1 MKVSFINCIKIKE
14 EKFPYGNYYK
24 FNFSP
29 LIQSSNIDNNI
40 IIYSIRYS
48 KLLEFHSNLLNQYKK
63 IHLPNFPEKILFH
76 QEKYILKRAYDLE
89 NYINKLLYHHNDK
102 INREMKFFLNSNI
115 QLEHNKLSDLSI
127 NTSISTLSSITDNI
141 NNNHVNVNENK
152 IENFLKT
159 LSNAKSDFSNI
170 IDNFIKKNNI
180 FTVKNNFTKIDIYK
194 LFFGENNQLNGLI
207 YYINNIRATNLLGS
221 INCLIFISKLIDCEC
236 NNDYEIYR
244 EIFKLITI
252 HNLRNLNLEAFLE
265 LNNFNII
272 DRVFVIIRC
281 ICQETEYSFYDCIK
295 GNFIKK
301 YYNWYNDW
309 LD

>member
-1 MKVSFINCIKIKE
+1 MKVSFINCIKNKE

-29 LIQSSNIDNNI
+29 LTQSHNIDKNI

-48 KLLEFHSNLLNQYKK
+48 KLLEFHSNLLQQYKN
-63 IHLPNFPEKILFH
+63 IHLPIFPEKIFFH

-89 NYINKLLYHHNDK
+89 NYINKILLHHNEK
-102 INREMKFFLNSNI
+102 IKREMKLFLNSHI
-115 QLEHNKLSDLSI
+115 QLNDNNLLDFSI
-127 NTSISTLSSITDNI
+127 NTSISTLNSLNDSIKNNNI
-141 NNNHVNVNENK
+141 NESK
-152 IENFLKT
+152 IDIFLKN
-159 LSNAKSDFSNI
+159 LSNAKSNFSNI
-170 IDNFIKKNNI
+170 IDNFIKENKI
-180 FTVKNNFTKIDIYK
+180 FTNKNNFSKNEIYK
-194 LFFGENNQLNGLI
+194 LFFGEKNELNGLI
-207 YYINNIRATNLLGS
+207 YYINNIRNITLLGN

-244 EIFKLITI
+244 EIFKLITK
-252 HNLRNLNLEAFLE
+252 HNLRNLNLETFLE

-281 ICQETEYSFYDCIK
+281 ICQETEYSFYDCLK
-295 GNFIKK
+295 GNYIKK

>member
-1 MKVSFINCIKIKE
+1 MKVSFINCIKNKE

-29 LIQSSNIDNNI
+29 LTQSHNIDKNI

-48 KLLEFHSNLLNQYKK
+48 KLLEFHSNLLQQYKN
-63 IHLPNFPEKILFH
+63 IHLPIFPEKIFFH

-89 NYINKLLYHHNDK
+89 NYINKILLHHNEK
-102 INREMKFFLNSNI
+102 IKREMKLFLNSHI
-115 QLEHNKLSDLSI
+115 QLNDNNLLDFSI
-127 NTSISTLSSITDNI
+127 NTSISTLNSLNDNI
-141 NNNHVNVNENK
+141 KNNNINESK
-152 IENFLKT
+152 IDIFLKN
-159 LSNAKSDFSNI
+159 LSNAKSNFSNI
-170 IDNFIKKNNI
+170 IDNFIKENKI
-180 FTVKNNFTKIDIYK
+180 FTNKNNFSKNEIYK
-194 LFFGENNQLNGLI
+194 LFFGEKNELNGLI
-207 YYINNIRATNLLGS
+207 YYINNIRNITLLGN

-252 HNLRNLNLEAFLE
+252 HNLRKLNLEKFLE
-265 LNNFNII
+265 INNIYI
-272 DRVFVIIRC
+272 MDRVFVIIRC
-281 ICQETEYSFYDCIK
+281 ICQETDFSFYDCVN
-295 GNFIKK
+295 GNCIKK